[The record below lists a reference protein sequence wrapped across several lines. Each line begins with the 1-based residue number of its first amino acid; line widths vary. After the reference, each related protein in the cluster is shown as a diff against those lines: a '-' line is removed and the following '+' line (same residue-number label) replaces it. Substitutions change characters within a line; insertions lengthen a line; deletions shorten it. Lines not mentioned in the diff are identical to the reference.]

1 MADISKI
8 AYGTS
13 VWDIKDSTARSR
25 MIDNTKNSDVSAVVN
40 FLNGVKVNGNTVI
53 SQATADVVT
62 VDADVP
68 ASVDVTV
75 SSTGVAHFSF
85 SIPKSKYIQ
94 ISAFFSGDTIIF
106 DNDDNYYTAYID
118 NGVYIGRASTD

>member
-8 AYGTS
+8 AYGTNI
-13 VWDIKDSTARSR
+13 WNIKDSTARSR
-25 MIDNTKNSDVSAVVN
+25 MIDNTTNSDVKAVVN
-40 FLNGVKVNGNTVI
+40 FLNGVKVNGNSVI

-62 VDADVP
+62 VEADET

-75 SSTGVAHFSF
+75 STDGVAHFSF

-94 ISAFFSGDTIIF
+94 ISAFFSGDTVIF
-106 DNDDNYYTAYID
+106 DNDDNYYTTYID
-118 NGVYIGRASTD
+118 NGVYIGKAST